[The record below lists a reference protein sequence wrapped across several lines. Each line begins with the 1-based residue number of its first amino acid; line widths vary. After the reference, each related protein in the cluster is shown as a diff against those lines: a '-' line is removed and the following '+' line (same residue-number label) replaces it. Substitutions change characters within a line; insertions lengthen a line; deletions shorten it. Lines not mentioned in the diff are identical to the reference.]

1 MRVNPTGNMNCLL
14 EAAASLWL
22 GGRRRVMTEPPE
34 EEVMSAQDGL
44 EQCRRN
50 MEGRERELQGI
61 AIRLASEALAKRKQ
75 GDALMARSKL
85 MERRRVMKRLERLRQ
100 GLELVDTQLDAIK
113 SSELDKEIMLT
124 LKASTNAMRKAGIN
138 LGIQEVESV
147 MSELDEQMREAQ
159 DVTSVLSNPLILTGQ
174 QAGTSGVQLEDADLD
189 AELDL
194 LEAAGGNSELDTSL
208 NTTKVGMR
216 THGMIKDASLII
228 APYHSPAA
236 PAPSVVMQSPEQ
248 ANSQNLLID
257 NAAAE

>member
-1 MRVNPTGNMNCLL
+1 
-14 EAAASLWL
+14 
-22 GGRRRVMTEPPE
+22 MTEPPE

-61 AIRLASEALAKRKQ
+61 TVRLASEALAKRKQ

-138 LGIQEVESV
+138 LGIQEVENV

-174 QAGTSGVQLEDADLD
+174 QAGVGGLQLEDADLD

-194 LEAAGGNSELDTSL
+194 LEEAVAKNLEPPSIHAKTRDSGQTIVTPFHHPVPSLTTVQPATS
-208 NTTKVGMR
+208 VIME
-216 THGMIKDASLII
+216 
-228 APYHSPAA
+228 
-236 PAPSVVMQSPEQ
+236 SPEQ
-248 ANSQNLLID
+248 ANSQNLIGVVDATLGHATIQRGL
-257 NAAAE
+257 EIS